1 MNGNVKDDSDKYI
14 YSPYFT
20 NKISK
25 MVVVYSIS
33 IFFQKQ
39 SRSDFSRFNSLSE
52 LGRKL
57 EEGNKGIVVNGVTN
71 ARVVTELK
79 INVLPQFQI
88 HEDGS

>member
-1 MNGNVKDDSDKYI
+1 MNGNFKDDSDKYI

-25 MVVVYSIS
+25 MVVVYSTS

-39 SRSDFSRFNSLSE
+39 SRSDLSRFNSLSE

-57 EEGNKGIVVNGVTN
+57 EESNEGIVQLLM
-71 ARVVTELK
+71 E
-79 INVLPQFQI
+79 
-88 HEDGS
+88 

>member
-1 MNGNVKDDSDKYI
+1 MNGNIKDDSDKYI

-25 MVVVYSIS
+25 MVVVYSTS

-39 SRSDFSRFNSLSE
+39 SRSDLSRFNSLSE

-57 EEGNKGIVVNGVTN
+57 EESNEGIVQLLM
-71 ARVVTELK
+71 E
-79 INVLPQFQI
+79 
-88 HEDGS
+88 

>member
-1 MNGNVKDDSDKYI
+1 M
-14 YSPYFT
+14 YFT
-20 NKISK
+20 NKNIKDGSG
-25 MVVVYSIS
+25 IFN
-33 IFFQKQ
+33 IHFFFQKQ
-39 SRSDFSRFNSLSE
+39 SRSDLSRFNSLSE

-71 ARVVTELK
+71 ARVVTEFK

>member
-1 MNGNVKDDSDKYI
+1 MNGNIKDDSDKYI

-25 MVVVYSIS
+25 MVVVYSTS

-39 SRSDFSRFNSLSE
+39 SRSDLSRFNSLSE

-57 EEGNKGIVVNGVTN
+57 EEGNEGIVQLLM
-71 ARVVTELK
+71 E
-79 INVLPQFQI
+79 
-88 HEDGS
+88 